1 MTIKAIAHWV
11 GNFCMRFSVFFIFL
25 ILSYQNACN
34 GCENA
39 ENRTWSEFF
48 FDRRKFRRQ
57 CANVI
62 DTTWGRI
69 YFLTCENFRLSVQR
83 PLLWEILIF
92 SHMSTG
98 VVECMAAGT
107 IILAHKSGGPK
118 LDIVVPYD
126 NGPTGFLADDEDSYA
141 DAMERI
147 LSMTPAARLEIRRRA
162 RLSVTRFS
170 DQEFEGSFLAAV
182 EPLMSTLR
190 LWVIEEEVMVTDYS
204 ESARYSSV

>member
-1 MTIKAIAHWV
+1 MTV
-11 GNFCMRFSVFFIFL
+11 TL
-25 ILSYQNACN
+25 
-34 GCENA
+34 
-39 ENRTWSEFF
+39 RT
-48 FDRRKFRRQ
+48 
-57 CANVI
+57 
-62 DTTWGRI
+62 
-69 YFLTCENFRLSVQR
+69 
-83 PLLWEILIF
+83 LIF
-92 SHMSTG
+92 SHISAG

-126 NGPTGFLADDEDSYA
+126 GSPTGFLADDEDTYA

-147 LSMTPAARLEIRRRA
+147 LSMTPAARLEIRLRA

-190 LWVIEEEVMVTDYS
+190 P
-204 ESARYSSV
+204 